1 MDPGEDGALI
11 RRRRGVDRRH
21 RAATS
26 GAFDGAMTRAPF
38 LPALAALLLALPA
51 TAQDAPPKPATISV
65 TGAAEVQLKP
75 DFAHLFATVGTTGE
89 TVGQASEANRAATER
104 VLARLQAIGVKRE
117 DVRTLNLQVIQTPP
131 RVDNEGREIR
141 VPRFTANHALR
152 VTTRELDGV
161 GRLVG
166 EILST
171 GDLTFRSLVWGLDRQ
186 DEGLDDARREA
197 VRNAR
202 RQAETYSGAAGVK
215 LGRILEI
222 RDGDAPS
229 FKAEGD
235 VAMRMSAAP
244 GPELAVVPPAFVR
257 AAASVQMV
265 WEIAP

>member
-1 MDPGEDGALI
+1 MDAGEDGALI
-11 RRRRGVDRRH
+11 PLRPERRAAPDASRH

-26 GAFDGAMTRAPF
+26 GAFDGAMTHAPF

-65 TGAAEVQLKP
+65 MGAAEVQLKP

-141 VPRFTANHALR
+141 VPRFTANHVLR

-171 GDLTFRSLVWGLDRQ
+171 GDLTFQSLVWGLDRQ
-186 DEGLDDARREA
+186 DESLDDARR
-197 VRNAR
+197 
-202 RQAETYSGAAGVK
+202 QAEIYSGAAGVK

-229 FKAEGD
+229 FKTEGD

-244 GPELAVVPPAFVR
+244 GPDLAVVPPAFVR

>member
-1 MDPGEDGALI
+1 MI
-11 RRRRGVDRRH
+11 RSPV
-21 RAATS
+21 AA
-26 GAFDGAMTRAPF
+26 
-38 LPALAALLLALPA
+38 ALAALLVLPA
-51 TAQDAPPKPATISV
+51 SAQEAAPPRPGTIRVMGS
-65 TGAAEVQLKP
+65 AEMQLKP
-75 DFAHLFATVGTTGE
+75 DFAHLFAAVGTTGD
-89 TVGQASEANRAATER
+89 TVGQATEANRAATER

-171 GDLTFRSLVWGLDRQ
+171 GDLTFQSLVWGLDRR

-229 FKAEGD
+229 FRTEGD

-244 GPELAVVPPAFVR
+244 DSGLAVVPPAFVR